1 MENKKITKNEYF
13 EMIKKIEEVK
23 NNPELMMF
31 IEHEQELLKRKS
43 SKGGATKTQTENVKV
58 AEMLIAE
65 LAKIAKPVTI
75 TDLMNTSDIIKEYKL
90 ENGNSLSNQTISAI
104 LKQQV
109 DAGKVVK
116 VTDKKKSLFSIAK
129 D

>member
-1 MENKKITKNEYF
+1 MENTKKVTKREYF
-13 EMIKKIEEVK
+13 EMIKGICGDNQDIV
-23 NNPELMMF
+23 NFCN
-31 IEHEQELLKRKS
+31 HEIELLERKS
-43 SKGGATKTQTENVKV
+43 SKGGTTKTQTENVKV

-65 LAKIAKPVTI
+65 LVKIAKPVTI
-75 TDLMNTSDIIKEYKL
+75 TDLMNTSDIVKEYKL
-90 ENGNSLSNQTISAI
+90 ENGNSLSNQKISAI

-116 VTDKKKSLFSIAK
+116 VTDKKKSLFSVA

>member
-1 MENKKITKNEYF
+1 MENKKVTKREYF
-13 EMIKKIEEVK
+13 EMIKGICGDNQDIV
-23 NNPELMMF
+23 NFCN
-31 IEHEQELLKRKS
+31 HEIELLERKS

-75 TDLMNTSDIIKEYKL
+75 TDLMNTSEIIKEYKL
-90 ENGNSLSNQTISAI
+90 ENGNSLSNQKISAI

-116 VTDKKKSLFSIAK
+116 VTDKKKSLFSVA

>member
-43 SKGGATKTQTENVKV
+43 SKSGTTKTQTENIKV

-65 LAKIAKPVTI
+65 LAKIGKPVTI
-75 TDLMNTSDIIKEYKL
+75 TDLMNTSDIIKNYIL
-90 ENGNSLSNQTISAI
+90 ENGNRLSNQKISAI

-109 DAGKVVK
+109 DAGKVVR
-116 VTDKKKSLFSIAK
+116 VTDKKKSLFSVAE
-129 D
+129 

>member
-1 MENKKITKNEYF
+1 MANKITKNEYF

-43 SKGGATKTQTENVKV
+43 SKGGTTKTQTENAKV
-58 AEMLIAE
+58 AEMLIQE
-65 LAKIAKPVTI
+65 LEKIGKPVTI

-90 ENGNSLSNQTISAI
+90 ENGNSLSNQKISAI

-109 DAGKVVK
+109 DAGKVVR
-116 VTDKKKSLFSIAK
+116 VTDKKKSLFSVAK

>member
-1 MENKKITKNEYF
+1 MENKKVTKREYF
-13 EMIKKIEEVK
+13 EMIKGICGD
-23 NNPELMMF
+23 NQDIINF
-31 IEHEQELLKRKS
+31 CNHEIELLERKS

-65 LAKIAKPVTI
+65 LIKIAKPVTI
-75 TDLMNTSDIIKEYKL
+75 TDLMNTSDIVKEYKL
-90 ENGNSLSNQTISAI
+90 ENGNSLSNQKISAI

-116 VTDKKKSLFSIAK
+116 VTDKKKSLFSVA

>member
-1 MENKKITKNEYF
+1 MENKKVTKREYF
-13 EMIKKIEEVK
+13 EMIKGICGDNQDIV
-23 NNPELMMF
+23 NFCN
-31 IEHEQELLKRKS
+31 HEIELLERKS
-43 SKGGATKTQTENVKV
+43 SKGGATKTQTENIKV

-65 LAKIAKPVTI
+65 LVKIAKPVTI
-75 TDLMNTSDIIKEYKL
+75 TDLMNTSDIVKGYKL
-90 ENGNSLSNQTISAI
+90 ENGNSLSNQKISAI

-116 VTDKKKSLFSIAK
+116 VTDKKKSLFSVA

>member
-1 MENKKITKNEYF
+1 MEKKITKREYF
-13 EMIKKIEEVK
+13 EMIKGICGDNQDIV
-23 NNPELMMF
+23 NFCN
-31 IEHEQELLKRKS
+31 HEIELLERKS

-65 LAKIAKPVTI
+65 LVKIAKPVTI
-75 TDLMNTSDIIKEYKL
+75 TDLMNTSDIVKEYKL
-90 ENGNSLSNQTISAI
+90 ENGNSLSNQKISAI

-116 VTDKKKSLFSIAK
+116 VTDKKKSLFSVA

>member
-1 MENKKITKNEYF
+1 MENRKVTKREYF
-13 EMIKKIEEVK
+13 EMIKGICGDNQDIV
-23 NNPELMMF
+23 NFCN
-31 IEHEQELLKRKS
+31 HEIELLERKS

-75 TDLMNTSDIIKEYKL
+75 TDLMNTSDIVKEYKL
-90 ENGNSLSNQTISAI
+90 ENGNSLSNQKISAI

-116 VTDKKKSLFSIAK
+116 VTDKKKSLFSIA

>member
-23 NNPELMMF
+23 NNPELVMF

-43 SKGGATKTQTENVKV
+43 SKGGATKTQTENIKV

-90 ENGNSLSNQTISAI
+90 ENGNSLSNQKISAI

-109 DAGKVVK
+109 DVGKVVK
-116 VTDKKKSLFSIAK
+116 VTDKKKSLFSVA

>member
-1 MENKKITKNEYF
+1 MENKKITKREYF
-13 EMIKKIEEVK
+13 EMIKSICGD
-23 NNPELMMF
+23 NQDIINF
-31 IEHEQELLKRKS
+31 CNHEIELLERKS

-65 LAKIAKPVTI
+65 LVKIAKPVTI
-75 TDLMNTSDIIKEYKL
+75 TDLMNTSDIVKEYKL
-90 ENGNSLSNQTISAI
+90 ENGNSLSNQKISAI

-116 VTDKKKSLFSIAK
+116 VTDKKKSLFSVA

>member
-1 MENKKITKNEYF
+1 MENKKVTKREYF
-13 EMIKKIEEVK
+13 EMIKGICGDNQDIV
-23 NNPELMMF
+23 NFCN
-31 IEHEQELLKRKS
+31 HEIELLERKS
-43 SKGGATKTQTENVKV
+43 LKGGTTKTQTENVKV

-65 LAKIAKPVTI
+65 LVKIAKPVTI
-75 TDLMNTSDIIKEYKL
+75 TDLMNTSDIVKGYKL
-90 ENGNSLSNQTISAI
+90 ENGNSLSNQKISAI

-116 VTDKKKSLFSIAK
+116 VTDKKKSLFSVA

>member
-1 MENKKITKNEYF
+1 MENKKVTKREYF
-13 EMIKKIEEVK
+13 EMIKGICG
-23 NNPELMMF
+23 NNPDIVNF
-31 IEHEQELLKRKS
+31 CNHEIELLERKS
-43 SKGGATKTQTENVKV
+43 SKSGATKTQTENIKV
-58 AEMLIAE
+58 AEMLIQE
-65 LAKIAKPVTI
+65 LEKIDKPVTI
-75 TDLMNTSDIIKEYKL
+75 TDLMNTSDIIKDYRL
-90 ENGNSLSNQTISAI
+90 ENGNSLSNQKISAI

>member
-1 MENKKITKNEYF
+1 MENTKKVTKREYF
-13 EMIKKIEEVK
+13 EMIKGICGDNQDIV
-23 NNPELMMF
+23 NFCN
-31 IEHEQELLKRKS
+31 HEIELLERKS

-75 TDLMNTSDIIKEYKL
+75 TDLMNTSDIVKGYKL
-90 ENGNSLSNQTISAI
+90 ENGNSLSNQKISAI

-116 VTDKKKSLFSIAK
+116 VTDKKKSLFSLA

>member
-1 MENKKITKNEYF
+1 MENKKVTKREYF
-13 EMIKKIEEVK
+13 EMIKGICGDNQDIV
-23 NNPELMMF
+23 NFCN
-31 IEHEQELLKRKS
+31 HEIELLERKS
-43 SKGGATKTQTENVKV
+43 SKGGTTKTQTENVKV

-65 LAKIAKPVTI
+65 LIKIAKPVTI
-75 TDLMNTSDIIKEYKL
+75 TDLMNTSDIVKGYKL
-90 ENGNSLSNQTISAI
+90 ENGNSLSNQKISAI

-116 VTDKKKSLFSIAK
+116 VTDKKKSLFSVA

>member
-1 MENKKITKNEYF
+1 MANKITKNEYF

-43 SKGGATKTQTENVKV
+43 SKGGTTKTQTENVKV
-58 AEMLIAE
+58 AEMLIQE
-65 LAKIAKPVTI
+65 LEKIGKPVTI
-75 TDLMNTSDIIKEYKL
+75 TDLMNTSDIIKNYKL
-90 ENGNSLSNQTISAI
+90 ENGNVLSNQKISAI

-116 VTDKKKSLFSIAK
+116 VTDKKKSLFSVA

>member
-1 MENKKITKNEYF
+1 MENKKVTKREYF
-13 EMIKKIEEVK
+13 EMIKGICGDNQDIV
-23 NNPELMMF
+23 NFCN
-31 IEHEQELLKRKS
+31 HEIELLERKS

-65 LAKIAKPVTI
+65 LVKIAKPVTI
-75 TDLMNTSDIIKEYKL
+75 TDLMNTSDIVKEYKL
-90 ENGNSLSNQTISAI
+90 ENGNSLSNQKISAI

-116 VTDKKKSLFSIAK
+116 VTDKKKSLFSVA

>member
-1 MENKKITKNEYF
+1 MENKKVTKREYF
-13 EMIKKIEEVK
+13 EMIKGICGDNQDIV
-23 NNPELMMF
+23 NFCN
-31 IEHEQELLKRKS
+31 HEIELLERKS

-75 TDLMNTSDIIKEYKL
+75 TDLMNTSDIVKGYKL
-90 ENGNSLSNQTISAI
+90 ENGNSLSNQKISAI

-116 VTDKKKSLFSIAK
+116 VTDKKKSLFSVA

>member
-1 MENKKITKNEYF
+1 MEKKITKREYF
-13 EMIKKIEEVK
+13 EMIKGICGDNQDIVK
-23 NNPELMMF
+23 FCN
-31 IEHEQELLKRKS
+31 HEIELLERKS

-90 ENGNSLSNQTISAI
+90 ENGNSLSNQKISAI

-116 VTDKKKSLFSIAK
+116 VTDKKKSLFSVAK

>member
-1 MENKKITKNEYF
+1 MENKKLTKRDYF
-13 EMIKKIEEVK
+13 EMIKGICGDREDII
-23 NNPELMMF
+23 NF
-31 IEHEQELLKRKS
+31 CDHEIELLSRKN

-65 LAKIAKPVTI
+65 LVKFAKPVTI
-75 TDLMNTSDIIKEYKL
+75 TDLMNTSDIVKEYKL
-90 ENGNSLSNQTISAI
+90 ENGNSLSNQKISAI

-116 VTDKKKSLFSIAK
+116 VTDKKKSLFSVA

>member
-1 MENKKITKNEYF
+1 MANKLTKRDYF
-13 EMIKKIEEVK
+13 EMIKGICGDNQDIV
-23 NNPELMMF
+23 NFCN
-31 IEHEQELLKRKS
+31 HEIELLERKS

-65 LAKIAKPVTI
+65 LAKATKPTTI
-75 TDLMNTSDIIKEYKL
+75 TDLMNNSEIIKSYRL
-90 ENGNSLSNQTISAI
+90 ENGNSLSNQKISAI

-109 DAGKVVK
+109 DAGKVVR
-116 VTDKKKSLFSIAK
+116 VTDKKKSLFSVA

>member
-1 MENKKITKNEYF
+1 MENKKVTKREYF
-13 EMIKKIEEVK
+13 EMIKGICGDNQDIV
-23 NNPELMMF
+23 NFCN
-31 IEHEQELLKRKS
+31 HEIELLERKS

-75 TDLMNTSDIIKEYKL
+75 TDLMNTSDIVKEYKL
-90 ENGNSLSNQTISAI
+90 ENGNSLSNQKISAI
-104 LKQQV
+104 LKQQI

-116 VTDKKKSLFSIAK
+116 VTDKKKSLFSVA

>member
-43 SKGGATKTQTENVKV
+43 SKGGTTKTQTENIKV

-65 LAKIAKPVTI
+65 LAKIGKPVTI
-75 TDLMNTSDIIKEYKL
+75 TDLMNTSDIIKNYIL
-90 ENGNSLSNQTISAI
+90 ENGNRLSNQKISAI

-109 DAGKVVK
+109 DAGKVVR
-116 VTDKKKSLFSIAK
+116 VTDKKKSLFSVAE
-129 D
+129 